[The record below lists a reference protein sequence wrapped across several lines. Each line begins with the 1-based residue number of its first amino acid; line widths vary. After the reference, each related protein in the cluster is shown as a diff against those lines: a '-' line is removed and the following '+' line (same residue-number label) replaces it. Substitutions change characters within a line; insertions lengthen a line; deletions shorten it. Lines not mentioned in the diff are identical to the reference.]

1 LKQNLSNLIT
11 KKKNMKKIVVAVAVM
26 AAFSFGARAQEGK
39 QATGAAA
46 PQQHENRA
54 EKKDEI
60 MMKDG
65 KLEARMDGKVTP
77 VEKDITL
84 KNGTVVTAN
93 GTVKTPDGKTIA
105 LKDGDCVNMEGKVW
119 NKKEANDKKVMQGS
133 MENK

>member
-1 LKQNLSNLIT
+1 
-11 KKKNMKKIVVAVAVM
+11 MKKIVVAVAVM
-26 AAFSFGARAQEGK
+26 AAFSFGAYAQEGK

-46 PQQHENRA
+46 PQQHDNKAA

-93 GTVKTPDGKTIA
+93 GTVKTPDGKTIT

-119 NKKEANDKKVMQGS
+119 NKKEAHDKKVMQGS
-133 MENK
+133 METK